1 MVDNY
6 ENYQF
11 LLEKYEII
19 ETIIEKISQETF
31 FSTTK
36 IQRNK
41 KVLTKKFDTEL
52 L

>member
-19 ETIIEKISQETF
+19 ETIIEKTSREWTKTF
-31 FSTTK
+31 LSTTK
-36 IQRNK
+36 NTVKQKCFN
-41 KVLTKKFDTEL
+41 E
-52 L
+52 